1 MKKALKNYRYYVL
14 GVLVAA
20 ACLGI
25 FSEPVETLDFAG
37 WFTVLIISKLVGV
50 GVIYV
55 AYRLVSRWNK
65 QGKIPEL
72 TNL

>member
-14 GVLVAA
+14 GMLVTA

-25 FSEPVETLDFAG
+25 FSEPDDALESVK
-37 WFTVLIISKLVGV
+37 WFTVLIISKFAGI
-50 GVIYV
+50 GFFYV
-55 AYRLVSRWNK
+55 ANRLVSRWNK

-72 TNL
+72 TNI

>member
-25 FSEPVETLDFAG
+25 FSEPDDALESVK
-37 WFTVLIISKLVGV
+37 WYVVLIASKFVGI
-50 GVIYV
+50 GFFYV